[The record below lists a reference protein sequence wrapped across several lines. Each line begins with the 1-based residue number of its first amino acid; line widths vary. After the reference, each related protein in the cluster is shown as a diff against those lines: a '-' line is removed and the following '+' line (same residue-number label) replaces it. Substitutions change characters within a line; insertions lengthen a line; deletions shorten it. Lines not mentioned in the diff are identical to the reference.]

1 MDILVY
7 LSSIL
12 LLAGLIPVLL
22 AAGYLRTRR
31 RGYRPPGALLVL
43 LVGIGA
49 RIWKRIYSHPGIF
62 MHGGEREAHGIL
74 AFAGRQ

>member
-12 LLAGLIPVLL
+12 LLAGLIPALL
-22 AAGYLRTRR
+22 AAGYLWTRR

-49 RIWKRIYSHPGIF
+49 RIL
-62 MHGGEREAHGIL
+62 EADLLTPRHFH
-74 AFAGRQ
+74 ARW